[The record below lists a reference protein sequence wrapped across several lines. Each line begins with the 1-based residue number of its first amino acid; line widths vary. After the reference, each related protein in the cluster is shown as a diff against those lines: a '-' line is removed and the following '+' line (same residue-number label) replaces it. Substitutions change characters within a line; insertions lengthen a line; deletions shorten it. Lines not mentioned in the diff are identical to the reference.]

1 MQKIA
6 IIAVVVVLLGGG
18 VWWWLSSQ
26 ADSADPAN
34 PAATRQMLPSTETRG
49 TTPLLEGESPAASG
63 KVGTTTK
70 MGMISSDGSRFY
82 LTEAGA
88 APQEV
93 DSMMVDL
100 SAYVGQTV
108 TVSGQYSGDTL
119 FVGSVE

>member
-6 IIAVVVVLLGGG
+6 AIIIAVLVLGGG
-18 VWWWLSSQ
+18 LWWWLSSQ
-26 ADSADPAN
+26 TERND
-34 PAATRQMLPSTETRG
+34 ATDATVRQMPPSTETRG
-49 TTPLLEGESPAASG
+49 TSPLLEDTAPAAGS
-63 KVGTTTK
+63 KVGITTK
-70 MGMISSDGSRFY
+70 MGTISSDGSRFY
-82 LTEAGA
+82 LTEAGM
-88 APQEV
+88 APQEI

>member
-6 IIAVVVVLLGGG
+6 AIIIAVLVLGGG
-18 VWWWLSSQ
+18 LWWWVSSQ
-26 ADSADPAN
+26 QDKAASPGSAA
-34 PAATRQMLPSTETRG
+34 RQMLPETETRG
-49 TTPLLEGESPAASG
+49 TTPLLEGEAPVAGG
-63 KVGTTTK
+63 KVGTTSK
-70 MGMISSDGSRFY
+70 MGTISSDGSRFY

-88 APQEV
+88 APQEI